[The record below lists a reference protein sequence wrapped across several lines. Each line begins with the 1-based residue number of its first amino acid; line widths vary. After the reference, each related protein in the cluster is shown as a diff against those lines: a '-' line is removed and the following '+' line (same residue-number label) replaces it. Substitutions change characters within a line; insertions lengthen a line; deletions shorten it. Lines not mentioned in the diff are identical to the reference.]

1 MNYRICVSWYMLYLV
16 NDIICVYTL
25 VLFRCMTMW
34 WLILGVAGFAK
45 LIECN
50 IKKLL
55 NYFNSNGK
63 VGVLLILL
71 IDFIFLWE
79 GKRVI
84 FNLEK

>member
-1 MNYRICVSWYMLYLV
+1 MLYLV

-25 VLFRCMTMW
+25 VLFRCMTMG

-55 NYFNSNGK
+55 NF
-63 VGVLLILL
+63 LI
-71 IDFIFLWE
+71 
-79 GKRVI
+79 
-84 FNLEK
+84 